1 MSGSSFS
8 MLYNTS
14 TKFRSTFQHW
24 NIVVVVVFVVVNPF
38 LFLLTFSKFT
48 KQYGLYSH
56 LLPPYF
62 KHRASSIG
70 IVSSIEF

>member
-1 MSGSSFS
+1 MSGSSFT

-24 NIVVVVVFVVVNPF
+24 NIVVVVFVVVNPF
-38 LFLLTFSKFT
+38 LFLLTSSKCT

-56 LLPPYF
+56 VLPPYF
-62 KHRASSIG
+62 KHQASSIG